1 MNEYSSGLVS
11 QSFWFIEFK
20 KLLVEL
26 YNGKTMED
34 IKFLCINENFLGI
47 SNETRRKRV
56 YGYLKNRLKYLNDDL
71 IRLFINS
78 SVSTQKLIC
87 LICILK
93 ENRLFFEFMYE
104 IYREKII
111 LGCGHIEDADI
122 FIFFKNK
129 QNQDEIVSKWTD
141 ATLKRLKG
149 SYTTFLIESNL
160 LVLKDD
166 KKNINKPI
174 LDLKLEKYLRDNDIN
189 ILKVLTGEM

>member
-20 KLLVEL
+20 KLLLEI
-26 YNGKTMED
+26 YNGKSIED
-34 IKFLCINENFLGI
+34 IKSLCIDENFLGI

-71 IRLFINS
+71 IGLFINS

-104 IYREKII
+104 IYREKLI
-111 LGCGHIEDADI
+111 LGFRNIEDADI

-129 QNQDEIVSKWTD
+129 QNQDDIVSKWTD
-141 ATLKRLKG
+141 TTLKRLKC

-166 KKNINKPI
+166 KKIINKPI
-174 LDLKLEKYLRDNDIN
+174 LDLKLEQYLRENDIN
-189 ILKVLTGEM
+189 ILKALTGEM

>member
-34 IKFLCINENFLGI
+34 IKCLCINENFLGI

-56 YGYLKNRLKYLNDDL
+56 YGYLRNRLKHLNNDL
-71 IRLFINS
+71 IKLFINT
-78 SVSTQKLIC
+78 SVSTQKIIC

-104 IYREKII
+104 IYREKVI
-111 LGCGHIEDADI
+111 LGCRYIEDADI
-122 FIFFKNK
+122 LVFFKNK
-129 QNQDEIVSKWTD
+129 QNQDEVVSKWTD
-141 ATLKRLKG
+141 TTLKRLRG
-149 SYTTFLIESNL
+149 SYATFLIESNL

-189 ILKVLTGEM
+189 MLKALTGEM